1 MPLLNC
7 PFKVEAVI
15 KKTFNVAFDRL
26 IIFTLVLLL
35 SHEVQL
41 IHFFGACFVDDNLT
55 VQCSLNP
62 KIIESISAIEIENV
76 FEKMVSVEI
85 RMNNLQTVGQIL
97 S

>member
-1 MPLLNC
+1 
-7 PFKVEAVI
+7 
-15 KKTFNVAFDRL
+15 
-26 IIFTLVLLL
+26 
-35 SHEVQL
+35 
-41 IHFFGACFVDDNLT
+41 VDDNHT

-85 RMNNLQTVGQIL
+85 RMNNLQTIGQIL